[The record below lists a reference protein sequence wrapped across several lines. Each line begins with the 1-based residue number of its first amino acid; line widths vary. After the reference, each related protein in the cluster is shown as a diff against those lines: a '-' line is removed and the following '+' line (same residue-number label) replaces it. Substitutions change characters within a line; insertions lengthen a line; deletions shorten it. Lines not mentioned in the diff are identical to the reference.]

1 MNINHEE
8 INRRIGRAIAQYRQ
22 QSGLTQEQV
31 AEKLQIGN
39 EAVSRMERGLI
50 MPNVVRLLELAEIF
64 DCTAAEL
71 LADDVPFLRAVD
83 RFNYEIGRASC
94 RERV

>member
-31 AEKLQIGN
+31 AEKL
-39 EAVSRMERGLI
+39 
-50 MPNVVRLLELAEIF
+50 PN
-64 DCTAAEL
+64 CWPKAA
-71 LADDVPFLRAVD
+71 
-83 RFNYEIGRASC
+83 RASSTRRTMC
-94 RERV
+94 TPSSLVWRKMIAS